1 MAGYAANVLKV
12 KKVGVIDDRTAFGQG
27 LADEFAKEAQKLG
40 LTVVGREFTTDKATD
55 FMAILTNMKA
65 KQPEVIFYGGYAPQA
80 APMARQMKQLDIVRV
95 FLKRHLM
102 EQFYTS
108 LFNQMDS
115 SDNKDV
121 SPYFFIYDKSKN

>member
-1 MAGYAANVLKV
+1 
-12 KKVGVIDDRTAFGQG
+12 
-27 LADEFAKEAQKLG
+27 
-40 LTVVGREFTTDKATD
+40 
-55 FMAILTNMKA
+55 
-65 KQPEVIFYGGYAPQA
+65 
-80 APMARQMKQLDIVRV
+80 MKQLDIVRV

-121 SPYFFIYDKSKN
+121 SLIFLFTIKARIRFNKNEFFLVEIIEIYVYNMIEKW